1 MARTSLSRWLSFL
14 ILRERRRKNNAAASS
29 GQVEYIQTAVSV
41 ALLLVQSLL
50 VNNFTEQQHITID
63 NFTVE
68 IDCGDDFN
76 LEQDP
81 ENDGNLDRII
91 ESVTLVEFLPS
102 KRDDSMQANGAAQS
116 DDLLR
121 EIGTILHEIFC
132 RGTKPRVSP
141 TLSSSDDEM
150 DADDNEE
157 HQDDVDQPGAEKGRT
172 KHSMR
177 IAQKMLRRANIS
189 SVDEHLLSY
198 GVPKNLCRL
207 VIDLVRGEG
216 NEETKF
222 LSVEDVAAELMQVI
236 SKPALFLYEAD
247 EGNKGQLSF
256 KTTLYGRRNE
266 AARFLRAAALV
277 SLDMRGTFVKQ
288 LVLVEGLPGAGKTHF
303 VESLIRP
310 LSGVEWIYIH
320 AKFDLQSQPLSV
332 VTSAFNRFFLNILA
346 DRNEQEYVTMVTSY
360 LQRNLSSSAI
370 VSLCDLI
377 PSLRILFPSILR
389 RVVSDEDLSAQS
401 GRNTDDDDEFASSSQ
416 ISRIRLHVLFRMLIS
431 AVCSVGRP
439 LALFLDDLQWA
450 DDRSME
456 LLSALLERDH
466 LQELYDDGG
475 THCLFIGSFRS
486 NEISENLHAC
496 FDNFEQSTSV
506 DVTKIQLG
514 GLTRVD
520 SNIMISEVLQLP
532 TRLTSPLNNVVQRK
546 TTGNPFHIITF
557 MHSLVKDSILN
568 YSLSEK
574 RWVWDID
581 AVKTT
586 SIDKTVLEL
595 LARRLIELP
604 EKVVDALKVISCLA
618 PKVDDTIMKLLYT
631 SPDSREEF
639 IACLDLAVGENIL
652 EKNEDNAYSFVH
664 DMLKQSTYAVMSEE
678 EKGKQHFWIGMHLT
692 ANNNSADTDESNAL
706 IFSGADQIN
715 AANSYGITEEN
726 LHIEFAELNLKA
738 GKMSIY
744 VSDFQSALYYTKA
757 GVSFLHGWQGGP
769 NYDLSLQL
777 YESAALVCFTNTE
790 IKLMQ
795 MYLGILFK
803 NAKCFEDSLHGYLVM
818 VQAMLSQSKL
828 EQATEKILFILKG
841 ENIMQ
846 PKPFMRCIAA

>member
-1 MARTSLSRWLSFL
+1 
-14 ILRERRRKNNAAASS
+14 
-29 GQVEYIQTAVSV
+29 
-41 ALLLVQSLL
+41 
-50 VNNFTEQQHITID
+50 
-63 NFTVE
+63 
-68 IDCGDDFN
+68 
-76 LEQDP
+76 
-81 ENDGNLDRII
+81 
-91 ESVTLVEFLPS
+91 
-102 KRDDSMQANGAAQS
+102 
-116 DDLLR
+116 
-121 EIGTILHEIFC
+121 
-132 RGTKPRVSP
+132 
-141 TLSSSDDEM
+141 
-150 DADDNEE
+150 
-157 HQDDVDQPGAEKGRT
+157 
-172 KHSMR
+172 
-177 IAQKMLRRANIS
+177 
-189 SVDEHLLSY
+189 
-198 GVPKNLCRL
+198 
-207 VIDLVRGEG
+207 
-216 NEETKF
+216 
-222 LSVEDVAAELMQVI
+222 
-236 SKPALFLYEAD
+236 
-247 EGNKGQLSF
+247 
-256 KTTLYGRRNE
+256 
-266 AARFLRAAALV
+266 
-277 SLDMRGTFVKQ
+277 
-288 LVLVEGLPGAGKTHF
+288 
-303 VESLIRP
+303 
-310 LSGVEWIYIH
+310 
-320 AKFDLQSQPLSV
+320 
-332 VTSAFNRFFLNILA
+332 
-346 DRNEQEYVTMVTSY
+346 
-360 LQRNLSSSAI
+360 
-370 VSLCDLI
+370 
-377 PSLRILFPSILR
+377 
-389 RVVSDEDLSAQS
+389 LSAQS

-738 GKMSIY
+738 GKMSID

>member
-346 DRNEQEYVTMVTSY
+346 DRNEQEYVAMVTSY

-738 GKMSIY
+738 GKMSID

-795 MYLGILFK
+795 LYLGILFK